1 MNFAIIAAGE
11 GSRLRKEGFDKPK
24 PMVRLEGEMLVE
36 RLIRIFKDNGAESIN
51 IIINAHSPQLEAFLI
66 DLKAREPLLNLII
79 KSTLSSAHSFYSILG
94 NIGFE
99 NKELCL
105 TTVDTIFD
113 EEVFKE
119 YISAFVADKTLDAL
133 MATTSYVDDEKP
145 LWVSADDEGMIKEY
159 SSEQRSP
166 RPLVSGGIYCLRAEA
181 LSVAKSAMEQ
191 NVSRMRNYQQMLVE
205 KGCKVKSFEFAK
217 ILDIDHVGD
226 IDKAK
231 AFLEIGKRRVLFVE
245 RAKRFSPSCEQKDE
259 RLFDNICSC
268 LRAEGIRLTTVCE
281 DDLEKVNPL
290 SFDLILSMARSEKAL
305 DILSNCETAGI
316 RVVNS
321 VKGSRN
327 CFRESMNELLRQ
339 SGVMNPR
346 FIITDGRKKKIKGR
360 DNKTDS
366 RFDFPLQDGVWVKR
380 ADFQTETKDDVVFCK
395 DSTSLDKA
403 VETLNRRGIDK
414 VLICEHIVG
423 RLVKLYRISG
433 TPFCE
438 YFAPSEDKFGENL
451 HQTTDVPDLDRA
463 KLVSLSDKVAEVL
476 GLEVFGMDI
485 IENEKGECYIID
497 VNDFPSFSNYSQEA
511 AKHICNKTLSLCK
524 EVKR

>member
-11 GSRLRKEGFDKPK
+11 GSRLRKEGFGKPK
-24 PMVRLEGEMLVE
+24 PMVCLEGEMLVE

-51 IIINAHSPQLEAFLI
+51 IIINAQSPQLEAFLT

-79 KSTLSSAHSFYSILG
+79 KTTPSSAHSFYSILE

-145 LWVSADDEGMIKEY
+145 LWVSVDGQGMIDEY
-159 SSEQRSP
+159 SSEQKNSQ
-166 RPLVSGGIYCLRAEA
+166 PLVSGGIYCLRAKA
-181 LSVAKSAMEQ
+181 LNIAKQAMEQ

-205 KGCKVKSFEFAK
+205 KACRVKSFEFAK

-226 IDKAK
+226 IEKAE
-231 AFLEIGKRRVLFVE
+231 AFLSIRKCRVLFVE
-245 RAKRFSPSCEQKDE
+245 RAKRFSPSCEQKDKH
-259 RLFDNICSC
+259 LFNNISSC
-268 LRAEGIRLTTVCE
+268 LKAEGIRLTTVGE

-290 SFDLILSMARSEKAL
+290 SFDIILSMARSEKAL
-305 DILSNCETAGI
+305 DILSACETVGI
-316 RVVNS
+316 RVINS
-321 VKGSRN
+321 VKACRN
-327 CFRESMNELLRQ
+327 CFRESMNTLLLQ
-339 SGVMNPR
+339 SGILNPR
-346 FIITDGRKKKIKGR
+346 FIISDARKDRIKAR
-360 DNKTDS
+360 EDKTDS
-366 RFDFPLQDGVWVKR
+366 GFDFSLAEGVWVKR

-395 DSTSLDKA
+395 DLTSLNRA
-403 VETLNRRGIDK
+403 VEGLNQRGIEK

-433 TPFCE
+433 TSFCE
-438 YFAPSEDKFGENL
+438 YFVPSEDKFGGKL
-451 HQTTDVPDLDRA
+451 QKTIHTPDLDRA
-463 KLVSLSDKVAEVL
+463 KLVSLSDKVAETL
-476 GLEVFGMDI
+476 KLEVFGMDI
-485 IENEKGECYIID
+485 IENEKGECYVID
-497 VNDFPSFSNYSQEA
+497 VNDFPSFSAYSQQA
-511 AKHICNKTLSLCK
+511 AKNICNKVLSLCR
-524 EVKR
+524 EVKK

>member
-24 PMVRLEGEMLVE
+24 PMVCLESEMLVE

-51 IIINAHSPQLEAFLI
+51 IIINAQSPQLEAFLT

-79 KSTLSSAHSFYSILG
+79 KTTPSSAHSFYSILE

-113 EEVFKE
+113 EAVFKE

-133 MATTSYVDDEKP
+133 MATTPYVDDEKP
-145 LWVSADDEGMIKEY
+145 LWVSADSQGMIDGY
-159 SSEQRSP
+159 SSEQKSS
-166 RPLVSGGIYCLRAEA
+166 RPLVSGGIYCLRAKA
-181 LSVAKSAMEQ
+181 LSIAKQAMEQ

-205 KGCKVKSFEFAK
+205 KACRVKSFEFAK

-226 IDKAK
+226 IEKAE
-231 AFLEIGKRRVLFVE
+231 AFLNIRKCRVLFVE

-259 RLFDNICSC
+259 HLFKNICSC
-268 LRAEGIRLTTVCE
+268 LKAEGISLTTVCE
-281 DDLEKVNPL
+281 DDLEKAKPL
-290 SFDLILSMARSEKAL
+290 SFDIILSMARSEKAL
-305 DILSNCETAGI
+305 GILSACEVVGI
-316 RVVNS
+316 RLINS
-321 VKGSRN
+321 VKACRN
-327 CFRESMNELLRQ
+327 CFRENMNTLLRQ
-339 SGVMNPR
+339 SGILNPR
-346 FIITDGRKKKIKGR
+346 FIISDTRKG
-360 DNKTDS
+360 KTYS
-366 RFDFPLQDGVWVKR
+366 GFNFSIAEGVWVKR

-395 DSTSLDKA
+395 DLTSLNRA
-403 VETLNRRGIDK
+403 VEGLNQRGIEK

-438 YFAPSEDKFGENL
+438 YFIPSEDKFGGNL
-451 HQTTDVPDLDRA
+451 QQTTYTPDLDRA
-463 KLVSLSDKVAEVL
+463 KLVSLSDKVAKVL
-476 GLEVFGMDI
+476 DLEVFGMDI

-497 VNDFPSFSNYSQEA
+497 VNDFPSFSNYSQQA
-511 AKHICNKTLSLCK
+511 AKNICNKILSLCR
-524 EVKR
+524 EVKK